1 MPLAT
6 VCGIVIAM
14 DSIVREF
21 ADRVRSAL
29 GPHLRQLILFG
40 SRARGDARPDSDYD
54 VLVIVDERTGREREC
69 VLDVTT
75 DLLTRYGA
83 LFGCLYR
90 SVDEW
95 RRMEGFPLQMNIAR
109 EGVAL

>member
-1 MPLAT
+1 MTALG
-6 VCGIVIAM
+6 VCSNVM
-14 DSIVREF
+14 DMDPIVREF
-21 ADRVRSAL
+21 ADRVRTAL
-29 GPHLRQLILFG
+29 GPHLKELILFG

-54 VLVIVDERTGREREC
+54 VLVVVDERTGQERES
-69 VLDVTT
+69 VLDVTA
-75 DLLTRYGA
+75 DLLTKHGA

-95 RRMEGFPLQMNIAR
+95 RRLEGFPLQMNIAR